1 MRILNRPM
9 FRLGGSTGQ
18 GITSGLTP
26 RKGYAQGSSTQER
39 LLRAIG
45 PRKTGVYDF
54 LTDWGLRMASATPS
68 GNVLQTAAKEAI
80 DPYERFVKGKQGEE
94 NLLRQ
99 VALEGEGIDIK
110 AEQAALAAKAEA
122 DLKRELLKT
131 RGAQQKELYELEKG
145 ENLEALVQSKAAENM
160 AENKYNNYAH
170 AKNDA
175 EWTYI
180 GSQKYKDR
188 RNGGILNIDQATP
201 GKKQTTFLKKQGKNN
216 GVGTIFYDPFNDK
229 VLELAHSSE
238 DGYFFKPVE
247 GVSEDIVIEKEKTS
261 GLGFGF
267 EDIVLSRDEAQMEAD
282 KRGLDLL
289 PEPPEDAG
297 RGWLFNQK
305 KINPNAVTLL
315 ALQEIIKKER
325 FAERYK
331 HLQNKRKRN

>member
-110 AEQAALAAKAEA
+110 AEQSALAAKAEA
-122 DLKRELLKT
+122 ELKRELLKT

-145 ENLEALVQSKAAENM
+145 ENLEALIQARAQESIADG
-160 AENKYNNYAH
+160 KYGEYGT
-170 AKNDA
+170 AKNEA
-175 EWTYI
+175 EWTYR
-180 GSQKYKDR
+180 GSKKYTDR
-188 RNGGILNIDQATP
+188 KVGGVLTIEQATP
-201 GKKQTTFLKKQGKNN
+201 GKVQNRFAKKQGKKN
-216 GVGTIFYDPFNDK
+216 GVGTVYFDPFGNK
-229 VLELAHSSE
+229 VLELAHVEGEYVLISI
-238 DGYFFKPVE
+238 E
-247 GVSEDIVIEKEKTS
+247 GVSEDIVTEATPKKEKKSWFSRNVQPTEEYTYKAEDWS
-261 GLGFGF
+261 G
-267 EDIVLSRDEAQMEAD
+267 
-282 KRGLDLL
+282 K
-289 PEPPEDAG
+289 PKPPEDPIKTAEKDYEDMMKFWKWFSSPKG
-297 RGWLFNQK
+297 N
-305 KINPNAVTLL
+305 V
-315 ALQEIIKKER
+315 KKEL
-325 FAERYK
+325 
-331 HLQNKRKRN
+331 LQKAKRPEPLR